1 MTRRLTVMGEPGFFL
16 LLLPRSLGGDE
27 LDPVTFTEVIEEVA
41 KADADRGLLDERS
54 EEETNP

>member
-1 MTRRLTVMGEPGFFL
+1 MGEPGFFL

>member
-1 MTRRLTVMGEPGFFL
+1 MTRRLTVMGNPASFACC
-16 LLLPRSLGGDE
+16 LPRSLGGDE
-27 LDPVTFTEVIEEVA
+27 PDPVTLTEVIEEVA